1 MLKYFPN
8 IKDYFSL
15 AVKLFLILSIIN
27 SIYYHLWHLM
37 STSIFLLIL
46 MFIPQVIKKSVDI
59 RIPKEF
65 EILLLIFVIITLFF
79 GQFNGV
85 IAPLF
90 FGIAISFIGFLIS
103 FILYA
108 SNQIKKN
115 PLLIILFSF
124 NLAVAFGFGLE
135 ILKYYLKFLLGYELS
150 LSTYT
155 YSMMSMTYVIIG
167 ALIASIIGYIYMK
180 TRMNFIKQIVKKFIN
195 SNPNKFSLIDDP
207 SEILELI
214 KLGEN
219 EKLEFKSTLRMNL
232 YLKQIDR
239 KIEFSVLKTLTA
251 FMNSNGGKLFIG
263 VNDSGEINGIS
274 QDKFENYDKFN
285 LHLTNLIKDKI
296 GKEFLPFIN
305 MKSFLIEGK
314 TIVEIECKKSDK
326 PIFLKDNKDEEFFIR
341 AGPSSVQLN
350 GRELVEYIS
359 RRFSKHL

>member
-79 GQFNGV
+79 GQFNGI

-214 KLGEN
+214 KLGE
-219 EKLEFKSTLRMNL
+219 K
-232 YLKQIDR
+232 
-239 KIEFSVLKTLTA
+239 
-251 FMNSNGGKLFIG
+251 GKLFIG

-305 MKSFLIEGK
+305 LKSFLIEGK

>member
-124 NLAVAFGFGLE
+124 NLAVTFGF
-135 ILKYYLKFLLGYELS
+135 GYELS

-195 SNPNKFSLIDDP
+195 S
-207 SEILELI
+207 
-214 KLGEN
+214 
-219 EKLEFKSTLRMNL
+219 
-232 YLKQIDR
+232 Y
-239 KIEFSVLKTLTA
+239 
-251 FMNSNGGKLFIG
+251 
-263 VNDSGEINGIS
+263 
-274 QDKFENYDKFN
+274 
-285 LHLTNLIKDKI
+285 
-296 GKEFLPFIN
+296 
-305 MKSFLIEGK
+305 
-314 TIVEIECKKSDK
+314 
-326 PIFLKDNKDEEFFIR
+326 
-341 AGPSSVQLN
+341 
-350 GRELVEYIS
+350 
-359 RRFSKHL
+359 

>member
-46 MFIPQVIKKSVDI
+46 MFIPQAIKKSVDI

-79 GQFNGV
+79 GQFNGI

-180 TRMNFIKQIVKKFIN
+180 TRMNFIKQIDK
-195 SNPNKFSLIDDP
+195 
-207 SEILELI
+207 
-214 KLGEN
+214 
-219 EKLEFKSTLRMNL
+219 
-232 YLKQIDR
+232 

-305 MKSFLIEGK
+305 LKSFLIEGK

>member
-37 STSIFLLIL
+37 STSI
-46 MFIPQVIKKSVDI
+46 V
-59 RIPKEF
+59 
-65 EILLLIFVIITLFF
+65 
-79 GQFNGV
+79 
-85 IAPLF
+85 
-90 FGIAISFIGFLIS
+90 FLIS

-214 KLGEN
+214 KLKI
-219 EKLEFKSTLRMNL
+219 KLEKNFCHL
-232 YLKQIDR
+232 
-239 KIEFSVLKTLTA
+239 LT
-251 FMNSNGGKLFIG
+251 
-263 VNDSGEINGIS
+263 
-274 QDKFENYDKFN
+274 
-285 LHLTNLIKDKI
+285 
-296 GKEFLPFIN
+296 
-305 MKSFLIEGK
+305 
-314 TIVEIECKKSDK
+314 
-326 PIFLKDNKDEEFFIR
+326 
-341 AGPSSVQLN
+341 
-350 GRELVEYIS
+350 
-359 RRFSKHL
+359 

>member
-46 MFIPQVIKKSVDI
+46 MFIPQAIKKSVDI

-79 GQFNGV
+79 GQFNGI

-124 NLAVAFGFGLE
+124 NLAVTFGFGLE

-219 EKLEFKSTLRMNL
+219 DKL
-232 YLKQIDR
+232 
-239 KIEFSVLKTLTA
+239 
-251 FMNSNGGKLFIG
+251 
-263 VNDSGEINGIS
+263 
-274 QDKFENYDKFN
+274 ENYDKFN